1 MALLALAGD
10 RGRCQLSE
18 TTSSWYGWASWKL
31 IFQSPEALQINCVVG
46 DWRTQCKKNGKNVSF
61 AMTMMSI
68 KPFKLPR
75 NFKKFVL
82 EQSNYFLSS
91 ENLTFSK
98 VCAPHEALNSKEAY
112 KNVFTINDL
121 NKKFRCAKLHSP
133 SSFNRNYVSY
143 LALKGW
149 LLKEKCFIKTSFS
162 SKAFTIAKAF
172 SR

>member
-1 MALLALAGD
+1 MSRSRMEIDDGIIGS
-10 RGRCQLSE
+10 GRRPGTLSSFWDDVELIWMSIME
-18 TTSSWYGWASWKL
+18 TDISISWGFANKL
-31 IFQSPEALQINCVVG
+31 RR
-46 DWRTQCKKNGKNVSF
+46 WRLENTDTQCKKNGKNVSF

-75 NFKKFVL
+75 SFKKFVL

-121 NKKFRCAKLHSP
+121 NKKFRCANVHSP
-133 SSFNRNYVSY
+133 SSFNRN
-143 LALKGW
+143 
-149 LLKEKCFIKTSFS
+149 CI
-162 SKAFTIAKAF
+162 
-172 SR
+172 R